1 MHPRY
6 AAIFDI
12 ENLELNQ
19 HYCSQANDQA
29 DTLSQST
36 TASSLTINE
45 QLFADIKLSAGAI
58 IINSVVQG
66 SEMQLNDNKLT
77 LPTPQLNASE
87 KRALWALMSEHLDK
101 L

>member
-19 HYCSQANDQA
+19 HYCPQANDQA
-29 DTLSQST
+29 NTLSQST
-36 TASSLTINE
+36 IASFLTLNE
-45 QLFADIKLSAGAI
+45 QLLADIKLSAEPI

-66 SEMQLNDNKLT
+66 CEMQLNDNKLT
-77 LPTPQLNASE
+77 LPTPQLSASE
-87 KRALWALMSEHLDK
+87 KRALWALMSEYLDK

>member
-19 HYCSQANDQA
+19 NYCPKINDQA
-29 DTLSQST
+29 NTLSQST
-36 TASSLTINE
+36 IASPLTLNE
-45 QLFADIKLSAGAI
+45 QLLADIKLSAEPI
-58 IINSVVQG
+58 VIDSVVQG

-77 LPTPQLNASE
+77 LQTPQLNASD
-87 KRALWALMSEHLDK
+87 KRALWALMSEHFDK

>member
-19 HYCSQANDQA
+19 HYCPQANDQA
-29 DTLSQST
+29 NTLSQST
-36 TASSLTINE
+36 IASSLTLNE
-45 QLFADIKLSAGAI
+45 QLLADIKLSAEPI

-77 LPTPQLNASE
+77 LPTPQLSASE

>member
-19 HYCSQANDQA
+19 HYCSQTNDQA

-45 QLFADIKLSAGAI
+45 QLFADIKLSAGTI

-66 SEMQLNDNKLT
+66 SEMQLNDNQLT

-87 KRALWALMSEHLDK
+87 KRALRALMSEHLDK

>member
-19 HYCSQANDQA
+19 YYCSQAN
-29 DTLSQST
+29 TLSQST

-45 QLFADIKLSAGAI
+45 QLFADIKLSAKPI

-66 SEMQLNDNKLT
+66 SEMQLNDNQLT

>member
-45 QLFADIKLSAGAI
+45 QLFADIKLSAGTI
-58 IINSVVQG
+58 IIPP
-66 SEMQLNDNKLT
+66 
-77 LPTPQLNASE
+77 PTPKSPAMKPATVAAKAKTANRLIASLIF
-87 KRALWALMSEHLDK
+87 KISIK
-101 L
+101 S

>member
-19 HYCSQANDQA
+19 HYCPQANDKT
-29 DTLSQST
+29 DILSQST
-36 TASSLTINE
+36 IANFLMLNK
-45 QLFADIKLSAGAI
+45 QLFADIKLSAEPI

-66 SEMQLNDNKLT
+66 SEMQLNDNQLT

>member
-45 QLFADIKLSAGAI
+45 QLLADIKLSAGAI

>member
-29 DTLSQST
+29 GTLSQST

>member
-19 HYCSQANDQA
+19 HYCPQANDQA
-29 DTLSQST
+29 NTLSQST
-36 TASSLTINE
+36 IASSLTLNE
-45 QLFADIKLSAGAI
+45 QLLADIKLSAEPI

-66 SEMQLNDNKLT
+66 SEMQLNDNNLT

>member
-36 TASSLTINE
+36 IARSLTLNE
-45 QLFADIKLSAGAI
+45 QLFADIKLSGGAI

-66 SEMQLNDNKLT
+66 SEMQLNDNQLT